1 MDRSRRRPG
10 VLLSPTPARLTLS
23 PPPLHGVALRFP
35 EPWLSHIAPH
45 IHVHEEEAS
54 APGESC
60 RPITTAALAHAPWD
74 TLLDTHAGRISEH
87 VLSKSPFYSKQSC
100 PAAAAFFSFFLF
112 LNFWLYHVQSL
123 SQEDPLGKGMAI
135 QSSILSCRIVQTEE
149 PGVLRS
155 LGSRRVGHD

>member
-87 VLSKSPFYSKQSC
+87 VLSKSPFYSELSSC
-100 PAAAAFFSFFLF
+100 CCFFFFLSLFKF
-112 LNFWLYHVQSL
+112 LVVPCSVPESGRSPGEGHGNPVQYSFM
-123 SQEDPLGKGMAI
+123 QNRTDRGAWCPT
-135 QSSILSCRIVQTEE
+135 V
-149 PGVLRS
+149 P
-155 LGSRRVGHD
+155 RVAESWT